1 MGNTISDTLA
11 HIFNANEVALKFIH
25 EWHNDLPY
33 IEAHTSGSTGTPKKI
48 KLLKQDMIESAIAT
62 CKFFEISKSST
73 LVLPLSANY
82 IAGKMMIVRAIVSGA
97 DLWIEEPSNTPIKK
111 DYGQIDLLPI
121 VPSQIDWIINE
132 STDSNQIRNLIIG
145 GGAISPT
152 REQALIS
159 SKINAFATYGMTET
173 CSHIALR
180 HVTKKEYTTLPDISI
195 SHNDRNCLV
204 IDAPKFSFNRIVT
217 NDIVEI
223 VDSNHFIWL
232 GRYDNIINSGGVK
245 IVPEQIEEI
254 ISKIIPFPFYI
265 IGEKDDKWGEVVSLY
280 IETTYIDEK
289 EIINKASEILDK
301 YTVPKRIKCI
311 AEFERTPN
319 GKIKRKHY

>member
-11 HIFNANEVALKFIH
+11 HIFNADEVALKFIH

-132 STDSNQIRNLIIG
+132 STYSNQIRNLIIG

-180 HVTKKEYTTLPDISI
+180 HITKKEYITLPDISI
-195 SHNDRNCLV
+195 SHDDRNCLV

-223 VDSNHFIWL
+223 IDSNHFIWL

-254 ISKIIPFPFYI
+254 ISKIIRFPFYI

-319 GKIKRKHY
+319 GKIKRRHY